1 METYDTFLRGHAEEL
16 VDAYR
21 EGCSTLA
28 RLRLAVR
35 SRPIPPIV
43 EQVADG
49 RRKLVIDQNTQLLV
63 FGFDRTTRD
72 GRIFSRRMQELETRL
87 ERRVIAKGGA
97 TSFDLSK
104 DYIRFRSSSR
114 RGRTDYSKD
123 HRYQII
129 SA

>member
-21 EGCSTLA
+21 EVCSTLA

-49 RRKLVIDQNTQLLV
+49 RWKLVIDQNTQLLV
-63 FGFDRTTRD
+63 LGFDRTTRD
-72 GRIFSRRMQELETRL
+72 GRIFSPPVCKSWKT
-87 ERRVIAKGGA
+87 A
-97 TSFDLSK
+97 
-104 DYIRFRSSSR
+104 SS
-114 RGRTDYSKD
+114 D
-123 HRYQII
+123 
-129 SA
+129 A